1 MLDCAYDR
9 SFAEAKVI
17 EANVD
22 FYRQIAEKYDSYEP
36 YLFDPAL
43 QQSLEDDVDK
53 IGSYFTSLGRAPS
66 CLECGGGTGNL
77 TLKMCARGWAVTVV
91 DVSAKMLDLLQEKL
105 RARNYSP
112 TLIHSSIERFLET
125 TCEPYDLVAFSSVLH
140 HLYSYASV
148 VKQLASRVRAGGLF
162 YSNYDP
168 IVPKH
173 PFWTHLFASLDIAL
187 AKSVLDRRDVLPGIG
202 RRIQKVF
209 MPKDAVFDR
218 AVLSAG
224 DVAEYHAWAGV
235 DDELILKILQTS
247 GFSVVEH
254 RRFGI
259 GRTNFVRFLNQRLKL
274 WQNFKVV
281 ARRDMH

>member
-1 MLDCAYDR
+1 MFDCAFDHR
-9 SFAEAKVI
+9 FAEAKVI

-22 FYRQIAEKYDSYEP
+22 FYRQIGEKYDSYEP

-43 QQSLEDDVDK
+43 QQSLEDDLDK
-53 IGSYFTSLGRAPS
+53 IGSYFTSLGRVPS

-105 RARNYSP
+105 RVRNYSP
-112 TLIHSSIERFLET
+112 TLIHGPIERFLET

-148 VKQLASRVRAGGLF
+148 VKRVASRVRAGGLF

-168 IVPKH
+168 IVPRH
-173 PFWTHLFASLDIAL
+173 RFWTHLLASLDIAV
-187 AKSVLDRRDVLPGIG
+187 AKSVLDPGDLLPGIG
-202 RRIQKVF
+202 RRMRKIF
-209 MPKDAVFDR
+209 MPRDAVFDR

-235 DDELILKILQTS
+235 DDGRILKMLQTS

-274 WQNFKVV
+274 WQNFKIV
-281 ARRDMH
+281 ARRDSR

>member
-1 MLDCAYDR
+1 MLDCASGS

-43 QQSLEDDVDK
+43 QQSLEDDLDK
-53 IGSYFTSLGRAPS
+53 IGSYFASLGRAPS

-77 TLKMCARGWAVTVV
+77 TLKMSARGWAVTVV

-105 RARNYSP
+105 RTQNYSP
-112 TLIHSSIERFLET
+112 TLIHSPIERFLET
-125 TCEPYDLVAFSSVLH
+125 TREPYDLVAFSSVLH
-140 HLYSYASV
+140 HLYSYDSV
-148 VKQLASRVRAGGLF
+148 VQRVASRVRPGGLF

-168 IVPKH
+168 IIPRY

-187 AKSVLDRRDVLPGIG
+187 AKTILDRRDFLPGIG
-202 RRIQKVF
+202 RRIRKAW

-235 DDELILKILQTS
+235 DDERILKILQAS
-247 GFSVVEH
+247 AFSIVEH

-259 GRTNFVRFLNQRLKL
+259 GKTGFVRLLNQRLRL
-274 WQNFKVV
+274 WQNFKII
-281 ARRDMH
+281 ARRDLL